1 VDSPLLILGGS
12 GQLGGAVLEALGE
25 KAVRAEEFLESGGP
39 AGAGNSPARVDV
51 TDLEALR
58 EVLGKAGLKAVIN
71 CAAYTKV
78 DQAEE
83 EEERAEQINVQGAA
97 NVAQAAKEVGA
108 RVLHLSTD
116 FVFDGAKGAPYT
128 EADPP
133 APINAYGRT
142 KWAGEN
148 AVRRENPDHLI
159 IRTAWLFGPHG
170 SNFVRTII
178 RLSRKTNELNVVDDQ
193 VGSPTFTLD
202 LARALPRLLEL
213 DLTGTFHLVN
223 QGQASWFAL
232 ARKALKIIGLKVKL
246 SPITSDRLGRKALRP
261 AYSVLDCDRLSG
273 LGVDLRP
280 WEEALEECLHHPLW
294 EA

>member
-1 VDSPLLILGGS
+1 VDSPLLILGGP

-25 KAVRAEEFLESGGP
+25 KALRAEEFLLNQGP
-39 AGAGNSPARVDV
+39 AARKSAPARVDV
-51 TDLEALR
+51 TELKTLR
-58 EVLGKAGLKAVIN
+58 EVFARARPKAVLN

-78 DQAEE
+78 DQAED
-83 EEERAEQINVQGAA
+83 EEERAELVNVQGAA
-97 NVAQAAKEVGA
+97 NVARAAKEVGA
-108 RVLHLSTD
+108 RVIHLSTD
-116 FVFDGAKGAPYT
+116 FIFDGAKGAPYT

-159 IRTAWLFGPHG
+159 LRTAWLFGPHG
-170 SNFVRTII
+170 QNFVRTII
-178 RLSRKTNELNVVDDQ
+178 RLGRKTDQLNVVDDQ

-202 LARALPRLLEL
+202 LARALPRLLTL
-213 DLTGTFHLVN
+213 NLTGTFHLVN

-232 ARKALKIIGLKVKL
+232 AKEALKTIGLKVKL

-261 AYSVLDCDRLSG
+261 AYSVLACERLSG
-273 LGVDLRP
+273 LGVVLRP
-280 WEEALEECLHHPLW
+280 WEEALEECLRHPLW